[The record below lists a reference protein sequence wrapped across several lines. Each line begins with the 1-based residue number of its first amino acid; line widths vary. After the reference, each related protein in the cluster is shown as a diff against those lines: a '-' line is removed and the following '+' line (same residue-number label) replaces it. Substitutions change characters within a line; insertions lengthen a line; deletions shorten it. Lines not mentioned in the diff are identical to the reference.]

1 MSEQHLE
8 VLSIKRNHD
17 SGDGQ
22 LLQFL
27 REHERKISG
36 RGLTKIVLNTLRMY
50 WWPFVLK
57 RQGADKKDLEI
68 AVMYSISH
76 LEIQISLLKHL
87 LK

>member
-8 VLSIKRNHD
+8 VLSIKRSHD
-17 SGDGQ
+17 SSDGQ

-27 REHERKISG
+27 REHEQKISG
-36 RGLTKIVLNTLRMY
+36 RGLTKIVLNTLRTY

-57 RQGADKKDLEI
+57 RQGADKDTLRT
-68 AVMYSISH
+68 AVMYCVSH

-87 LK
+87 LD

>member
-8 VLSIKRNHD
+8 VLSIKRSHD
-17 SGDGQ
+17 SSDGS

-27 REHERKISG
+27 REHEKKISG
-36 RGLTKIVLNTLRMY
+36 RGLTKIVLNTLRTY
-50 WWPFVLK
+50 WWPNVLK
-57 RQGADKKDLEI
+57 RQGADKNTLEI
-68 AVMYSISH
+68 AVMYSVSH